1 MNKPILYKKFR
12 YKGCDKCGG
21 DMMLDRDI
29 DGWYES
35 CLMCGKIVY
44 KTGDDNAIKT
54 KEVKNVKGR
63 THPKK

>member
-35 CLMCGKIVY
+35 CLMCGKIMY
-44 KTGDDNAIKT
+44 IKGGDNEMLKDLKDIS
-54 KEVKNVKGR
+54 
-63 THPKK
+63 PKK